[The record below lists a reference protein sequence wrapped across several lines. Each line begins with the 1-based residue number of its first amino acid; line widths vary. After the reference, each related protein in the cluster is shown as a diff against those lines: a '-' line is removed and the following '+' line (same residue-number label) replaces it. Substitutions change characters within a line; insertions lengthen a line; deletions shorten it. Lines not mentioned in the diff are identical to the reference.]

1 MAASQATTDPAVLA
15 AASKCPYIQQVVQEV
30 GDAQMVS
37 NSLGPF
43 LALASAARA
52 ASAGAGTAAETA
64 PATGKT
70 ATGTTGTPGAAP
82 TEFGTPDAPPTDAQA
97 EAATEAATAL

>member
-1 MAASQATTDPAVLA
+1 
-15 AASKCPYIQQVVQEV
+15 
-30 GDAQMVS
+30 MVS

-70 ATGTTGTPGAAP
+70 ASGTTGTPGISSASA
-82 TEFGTPDAPPTDAQA
+82 TCRTSTFNGCDVASCSSETVAVYKRVVFHLLHNDFQA
-97 EAATEAATAL
+97 YTVLIQATLRTSNFLAM